1 MKGTKLP
8 SKDNEE
14 DFEKKLLNLIFA
26 PQCKSIN
33 INLGASNSSL
43 RNININS
50 KVHASKD
57 VNQGNLPIVSSE
69 ERSQIENV
77 KEIKVPKIA
86 FAWILKYFLRE
97 KVGLI

>member
-8 SKDNEE
+8 TKDNEE

-57 VNQGNLPIVSSE
+57 VNQGDSLIVSSE
-69 ERSQIENV
+69 ERSCIENV
-77 KEIKVPKIA
+77 KETKVPKIA